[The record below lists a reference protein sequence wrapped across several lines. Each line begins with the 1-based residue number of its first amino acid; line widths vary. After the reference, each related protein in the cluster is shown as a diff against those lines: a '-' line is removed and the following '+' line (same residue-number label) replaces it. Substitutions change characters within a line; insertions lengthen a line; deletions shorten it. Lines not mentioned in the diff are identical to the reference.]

1 MSKFLAGAGE
11 PSTIPPVGKTLYSE
25 VIYVSDKVQANKML
39 TDVHRG

>member
-25 VIYVSDKVQANKML
+25 VIYVSDRFKL
-39 TDVHRG
+39 TKC